1 MRYEKWLEWESLKI
15 NCIHVHCLAP
25 HIGLNVYGTHTS
37 IQQRTTCF
45 NKHSLYLQIFVFLVS
60 FVSFFIFLF
69 FEEKLLSMFPFGFI
83 QCYLSC
89 HRSKCHRFI
98 SLLCL
103 LFYYLFFSRFIF
115 RTPMILYMY
124 IYFLWLPAVLDPRGL
139 ALLPA
144 GLVIDF
150 SFMDS

>member
-1 MRYEKWLEWESLKI
+1 MSMAHILLFNNVQHVLMNTRYIYK
-15 NCIHVHCLAP
+15 
-25 HIGLNVYGTHTS
+25 
-37 IQQRTTCF
+37 F
-45 NKHSLYLQIFVFLVS
+45 
-60 FVSFFIFLF
+60 SFFSFHSFHFNFFSVFCL
-69 FEEKLLSMFPFGFI
+69 FEENLLSTFSFGFI
-83 QCYLSC
+83 LCYLSC

-103 LFYYLFFSRFIF
+103 LFLLFVLLGLFFEPPCF
-115 RTPMILYMY
+115 RIYM
-124 IYFLWLPAVLDPRGL
+124 FLWLPAVPDPRDL